1 MAQARPKGVPAVS
14 LDQSSTASSTTNQG
28 QYGELPKNELSKA
41 SSELAYPA
49 TSKVLVIIG
58 GLFLVLFL
66 VALDRLIIG
75 VAIPSITDQFDSLG
89 DVGWYGSA
97 YLLTSCA
104 FMLLMGKIYTF
115 VNPKWVYLAS
125 LVVFEV
131 GSAVCG
137 AAPNSTAFIIGRAVA
152 GLGNAGLF
160 QGAVVIIVYIVPL
173 HKRPQYMG
181 LLGSVFGIASAIGPL
196 LGGAFTDGPGWR
208 WCFYINLPCGAIV
221 FVLLAYFLH
230 IPPEMLTRDSTTWKE
245 KANRMDPI
253 GTFFFLPCIICLLLA
268 LQWGGVNYSWSN
280 AHVLV
285 LLVLAGVLFAGFI
298 IVQRWKGDNATVP
311 GRIFLNRSI
320 VAGSW
325 FSFCNDAA
333 MQTLFYFIPIW
344 FQAIKQVS
352 AVKSGVMS
360 LPLVLG
366 LVITGISAG
375 ILTKKIGYY
384 TPWMILSSTL
394 TPIGAGLITTFT
406 PHTGHSAWIGYQALF
421 GMGCGLGMQQPSV
434 AAQTV
439 LPRKDVSIGAALMMF
454 SRTLGGAVFI
464 SVGNNIF
471 DTRFAHNLVGIPGID
486 VESIA
491 LTGATDLKNM
501 VPASLLPQVLV
512 AYNDALRAT
521 FYLITA
527 LTCCTILGSL
537 ATEWKS
543 VKKGQQK
550 QDSNAAKDEEKQTH
564 QA

>member
-1 MAQARPKGVPAVS
+1 M
-14 LDQSSTASSTTNQG
+14 
-28 QYGELPKNELSKA
+28 
-41 SSELAYPA
+41 
-49 TSKVLVIIG
+49 
-58 GLFLVLFL
+58 LVLFL

-75 VAIPSITDQFDSLG
+75 VAIPSITDEFDSLG

-115 VNPKWVYLAS
+115 VSPKWVYLGS

-137 AAPNSTAFIIGRAVA
+137 AAPSSTALILGRAIA

-181 LLGSVFGIASAIGPL
+181 LIGSIFGIASAVGPL

-208 WCFYINLPCGAIV
+208 WCFYINLPCGLVV
-221 FVLLAYFLH
+221 FCLLATFLH
-230 IPPEMLTRDSTTWKE
+230 IPQEMFKQDSTTWKE
-245 KANRMDPI
+245 KANRMDPV

-268 LQWGGVNYSWSN
+268 FQWGGVTYSWSN
-280 AHVLV
+280 ARVIV
-285 LLVLAGVLFAGFI
+285 LLVLAGVLLVVFLL
-298 IVQRWKGDNATVP
+298 VQRWKGDNATVP
-311 GRIFLNRSI
+311 GRIFMNRSI
-320 VAGSW
+320 IAGFW
-325 FSFCNDAA
+325 FSFCNGAA
-333 MQTLFYFIPIW
+333 MQTLFYFLPIW
-344 FQAIKQVS
+344 FQAIKHAS
-352 AVKSGVMS
+352 AVKSGIMT

-366 LVITGISAG
+366 LAITGISAG
-375 ILTKKIGYY
+375 ILTRKIGYF
-384 TPWMILSSTL
+384 TPWMILSSIL

-406 PHTGHSAWIGYQALF
+406 PHTSHSAWIGYQALF
-421 GMGCGLGMQQPSV
+421 GMGIGMGMQQPSV

-454 SRTLGGAVFI
+454 SQTLGGAVFV

-471 DTRFAHNLVGIPGID
+471 DTRFAHNLVKIPSID
-486 VESIA
+486 VGSVA
-491 LTGATDLKNM
+491 STGATDLRNT
-501 VPASLLPQVLV
+501 VLASLLPQVLV
-512 AYNDALRAT
+512 AYNGALRVT

-527 LTCCTILGSL
+527 LTCCTIFGSS
-537 ATEWKS
+537 AMEWKS

-550 QDSNAAKDEEKQTH
+550 LDSSATNDEEKQTQ